1 MENEFTQLCVW
12 PGTVIGQENIE
23 EFETFFKDEF
33 NVRLKYLTEVETL
46 PDLDKNGN
54 AEPDTGGRNDAFF
67 FIHNEDIDKFAVK
80 RLQFG
85 IRWWEDV
92 IKYNDNSHLYTQ
104 EFLDAY
110 PPTW

>member
-1 MENEFTQLCVW
+1 MENQFTQLCVW
-12 PGTVIGQENIE
+12 PATIIGQENAD

-33 NVRLKYLTEVETL
+33 NVRVKYLTEVKTL

-67 FIHNEDIDKFAVK
+67 YVHSEDIGGFAVK
-80 RLQFG
+80 RLQMG

-92 IKYNDNSHLYTQ
+92 IKYNDNSHLYNE
-104 EFLDAY
+104 EFINQY

>member
-1 MENEFTQLCVW
+1 MENQFTQLCVW
-12 PGTVIGQENIE
+12 PATVIGQENVE
-23 EFETFFKDEF
+23 EFESFFKDEF
-33 NVRLKYLTEVETL
+33 GVRVKYLTEVETL

-67 FIHNEDIDKFAVK
+67 FVHSEDIDKFAVK

-92 IKYNDNSHLYTQ
+92 IKYNNNSHMYTQ
-104 EFLDAY
+104 DFLEAN
-110 PPTW
+110 PATW

>member
-1 MENEFTQLCVW
+1 MENQFIQLCVW
-12 PGTVIGQENIE
+12 PGTIVGQDRIN
-23 EFETFFKDEF
+23 EFESFFKDEF
-33 NVRLKYLTEVETL
+33 NVRVKYLTEVKTL

-54 AEPDTGGRNDAFF
+54 IKPDTGGRNDAFF
-67 FIHNEDIDKFAVK
+67 YVHSEDISGFAVK
-80 RLQFG
+80 RLQMG

-104 EFLDAY
+104 EFIDTY

>member
-1 MENEFTQLCVW
+1 MKIGFTQLCVW
-12 PGTVIGQENIE
+12 PGTIIGQENVD

-33 NVRLKYLTEVETL
+33 NVRVKYLTEVKTL

-67 FIHNEDIDKFAVK
+67 YIHNDDIGRFAVQ
-80 RLQFG
+80 RLQMG

-104 EFLDAY
+104 DFIDTHQ
-110 PPTW
+110 PTW